1 MKPGLYGNLSGEEYH
16 KEPGLSAS
24 GLRLLDKSPLHYK
37 AAPRADTEA
46 LRFGTAVHC
55 AVLEPERFER
65 EYTRAPEGIDRRTKE
80 GRAAWSEFEAAS
92 EGKTVLKPE
101 DHKALLGVAE
111 AVHAHP
117 LAGKL
122 LTGGAAEQSLFW
134 NERVYYGGRWADILC
149 KCRPDYVKPLLD
161 GPVIV
166 DLKTTRDAG
175 AAKFQ
180 RSAYWDFGYHI
191 QAAHYLRGFEAA
203 TGETARGFIF
213 VAVEKE
219 PPWAVNVF
227 QAAANFLAAG
237 TMRAEEL
244 YKVFAACKD
253 NDEWPG
259 YPAVIRELG
268 LPPGATKLSGGREN
282 AEY

>member
-1 MKPGLYGNLSGEEYH
+1 MKPGIYKDLSNEEYH
-16 KEPGLSAS
+16 RGPGLSAS
-24 GLRLLDKSPLHYK
+24 GLRMLDKSPLHYK
-37 AAPRADTEA
+37 TAPRADTEA

-55 AVLEPERFER
+55 AVLEPERFGR
-65 EYTRAPEGIDRRTKE
+65 EYVCAPEGADRRTKE
-80 GRAAWSEFEAAS
+80 GKAAWAEFEASA
-92 EGKTVLKPE
+92 EGKTILKPE
-101 DHKALLGVAE
+101 DHKNLLGMAA
-111 AVHAHP
+111 AVREHR

-122 LTGGAAEQSLFW
+122 FSGGVSEQSIFW
-134 NERVYYGGRWADILC
+134 NERVYYGGDREADILC
-149 KCRPDYVKPLLD
+149 KCRPDYVKRLHN

-180 RSAYWDFGYHI
+180 RSAYWDWGYHI

-203 TGETARGFIF
+203 TGEAARAFLF

-227 QAAANFLAAG
+227 QAAPDFLAAG

-244 YKVFAACKD
+244 YKIFAACEE
-253 NDEWPG
+253 NGEWPG
-259 YPAVIRELG
+259 YPEAVRELR
-268 LPPGATKLSGGREN
+268 LPKGA
-282 AEY
+282 A